1 MSLDKRALLDRYEIR
16 GDEADFLAAKP
27 LYERSIADTP
37 DPTLL
42 RDYGYLLECHARNEL
57 RQAVDQYKRAI
68 DLDPDAEQVRYQLI
82 AALGALRDTDEMI
95 ALYQQRVAAAPGKV
109 QEYRFLAGAY
119 LAAGAK
125 EEARRVIDAGLEQAG
140 DDPALLALR
149 GEIAAASGEAEAAL
163 ADWRRALELD
173 KTMIGPLFSSAYL
186 LEREGRLEEAMESW
200 RSILDLCEAHGDEL
214 GAEFPERELARL
226 RRRITTG

>member
-119 LAAGAK
+119 LAAG
-125 EEARRVIDAGLEQAG
+125 
-140 DDPALLALR
+140 
-149 GEIAAASGEAEAAL
+149 
-163 ADWRRALELD
+163 
-173 KTMIGPLFSSAYL
+173 
-186 LEREGRLEEAMESW
+186 REGGGSQ
-200 RSILDLCEAHGDEL
+200 DH
-214 GAEFPERELARL
+214 
-226 RRRITTG
+226 RRRS